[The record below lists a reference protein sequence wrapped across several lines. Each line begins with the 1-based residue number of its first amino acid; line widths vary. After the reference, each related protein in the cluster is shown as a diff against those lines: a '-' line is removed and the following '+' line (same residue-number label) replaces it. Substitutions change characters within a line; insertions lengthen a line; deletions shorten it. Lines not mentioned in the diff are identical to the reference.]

1 MALAA
6 GAVAPPV
13 AHRRRRHTISS
24 LELLRPVRQIGA
36 IKVTA
41 AQLLDALTLATIAR
55 VAVRGAHVLAQQCAT
70 NLATAAVQIAKL
82 EELPRPSTPL
92 LLRTAL
98 PRDPRRRGREQ
109 ESLMKTKKVATFA
122 VNR

>member
-1 MALAA
+1 MKEEEPEALAA

-41 AQLLDALTLATIAR
+41 AQLLDALTLATLAR
-55 VAVRGAHVLAQQCAT
+55 AAVRGAHVNLVTAT
-70 NLATAAVQIAKL
+70 VQIAKL
-82 EELPRPSTPL
+82 EESPRPSAPL
-92 LLRTAL
+92 LIRI
-98 PRDPRRRGREQ
+98 
-109 ESLMKTKKVATFA
+109 S
-122 VNR
+122 